1 MEFKQFLTENWEYI
15 AAGLGLG
22 GAGFGGQK
30 AYKAMQKSKD
40 KGQDSRIRKN
50 ASDITT
56 LKNDMVEVKAKQKTM
71 VLALEQ
77 NTKDDLDFRDR
88 IQKIVEDTNISL
100 ADFKTKFFS
109 LREGDQ
115 SRKIERLEKQIDK
128 LTK

>member
-1 MEFKQFLTENWEYI
+1 MEFKQFLDNWEYI
-15 AAGLGLG
+15 AGIIASVLSF
-22 GAGFGGQK
+22 FGIKKGVKVVKNQIDK
-30 AYKAMQKSKD
+30 AQSKGI
-40 KGQDSRIRKN
+40 KEN